1 MISKKKIL
9 LTLLTGILMFGVLF
23 GYKSKEEKAIIED
36 YPKLQVELSTAN
48 EIIDILET
56 EKSELKEENTEL
68 KKKIKEITKK
78 RQEEIIQKKLKEQI
92 KTSHIK
98 EPIKFKINEKE
109 IILIIDQVYLSDY
122 RDQPGDTSI
131 KNLIA
136 IEYIVENKSN
146 EQLSFNLENVANY
159 YDSDGFK
166 CSVYPGGECI
176 YNLAPG
182 KKEKGLAHIAITE
195 SEKPYLETKIAK
207 TSYKWDLE

>member
-1 MISKKKIL
+1 MTNKKKIL
-9 LTLLTGILMFGVLF
+9 LILLTGILMLGSLF

-36 YPKLQVELSTAN
+36 YPRLQVELNTAN

-56 EKSELKEENTEL
+56 EKSELKEENAKL
-68 KKKIKEITKK
+68 KKKIKE
-78 RQEEIIQKKLKEQI
+78 EIVQQKLKEQI

-109 IILIIDQVYLSDY
+109 IILIIDKVYLSDY

>member
-1 MISKKKIL
+1 MTNKKKIL
-9 LTLLTGILMFGVLF
+9 LILLTGILMLGSLF

-36 YPKLQVELSTAN
+36 YPRLQVELNTAN

-56 EKSELKEENTEL
+56 EKSELKEENAKL
-68 KKKIKEITKK
+68 KKKIKE
-78 RQEEIIQKKLKEQI
+78 EIVQQKLKEQI

-98 EPIKFKINEKE
+98 EPIKFKINDKE
-109 IILIIDQVYLSDY
+109 IILIIDKVYLSDY
-122 RDQPGDTSI
+122 RDQPGDVSI